1 MVNVRDDFSRLLSI
15 WWLRMLIYFIGIAVV
30 IGLYI
35 GLDADPGYL
44 ELFVTFTFVSLAL
57 GIEYLRKVGNYNT
70 LGFSLSIFTLR
81 EVLVGIVLAV
91 FAVGLIIS
99 AALLSGATINA
110 GEVLYESIYGTL
122 LTALTEELIFR
133 GMMLR
138 AIEQRFGGMMGVFLS
153 SMVFAGAHL
162 FNTNST
168 SVAFINIALAGM
180 VFGAM
185 YMLTRSLW
193 MSISFHAAWNF
204 IEYSVF
210 GRSPDPMIFAGV
222 PEQSRW
228 LFTGEYGIEQG
239 LCTTIVL
246 VLILIVLPK
255 ITTVSPYAAAALFKQ
270 QYAEAQLKA
279 S

>member
-1 MVNVRDDFSRLLSI
+1 MVNVRDDFSHLLSI
-15 WWLRMLIYFIGIAVV
+15 WWLRMLIYFTGIAVV

-35 GLDADPGYL
+35 VLEANMLFFQQVVALSVVGLA
-44 ELFVTFTFVSLAL
+44 F
-57 GIEYLRKVGNYNT
+57 GIEYIRNDGNYST
-70 LGFSLSIFTLR
+70 LGFSISRFTIR
-81 EVLVGIVLAV
+81 EVLLGIMLGVGALGVIS
-91 FAVGLIIS
+91 S
-99 AALLSGATINA
+99 AALLCGATINA
-110 GEVLYESIYGTL
+110 EEILYESIYGTL
-122 LTALTEELIFR
+122 LTALTEEIIFR
-133 GMMLR
+133 GMMVR
-138 AIEQRFGGMMGVFLS
+138 AIEQRFGGMMGIFVS

-162 FNTNST
+162 FNTTCT

-185 YMLTRSLW
+185 YLLTRSLW

-270 QYAEAQLKA
+270 QYAEAHLNA

>member
-57 GIEYLRKVGNYNT
+57 GIEYLRKAGNYTT

-162 FNTNST
+162 FNTTCT

-239 LCTTIVL
+239 LCTTIIL

>member
-162 FNTNST
+162 FNTTCT

-239 LCTTIVL
+239 LCTTIIL